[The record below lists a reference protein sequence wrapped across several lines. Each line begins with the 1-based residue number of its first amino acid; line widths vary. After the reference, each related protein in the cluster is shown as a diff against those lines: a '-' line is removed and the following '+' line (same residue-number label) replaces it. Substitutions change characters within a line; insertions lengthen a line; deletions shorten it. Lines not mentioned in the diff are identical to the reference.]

1 MEMFDHGFM
10 VRAFTAGLIIGTL
23 CAVISVFIVLKQISF
38 VGVGVSHSAFGGVAL
53 GAFLGINLTLATLA
67 FSVFVALIIGWLSR
81 KGGVHE
87 DVSIGIVF
95 SASMAFGVMILGL
108 MDGYNIDLF
117 SYLFGSILA
126 VSSSDLVI
134 ALTAFVL
141 VIAVTLFL
149 FKELIA
155 YCFDEEWARVCGI
168 NVDRLQDALLIMI
181 AVTIVVSI
189 KLLGI
194 VLVSALLVIPG
205 AVGYA
210 LAGNYRMQFVI
221 SIATSL
227 ISVITGLTVSY
238 YFDIASGAAIVL
250 SCAFLFL
257 LSALSKSALQKM
269 I

>member
-1 MEMFDHGFM
+1 MIEMLTHGFM
-10 VRAFTAGLIIGTL
+10 VRAFTAGLVIGAL

-53 GAFLGINLTLATLA
+53 GAFLGVNLTLATLV
-67 FSVFVALIIGWLSR
+67 FSIFVALLIGWLSR

-95 SASMAFGVMILGL
+95 SASMAFGVVILGL
-108 MDGYNIDLF
+108 MEGYNIDLF

-126 VSSSDLVI
+126 VTTTDLII
-134 ALTAFVL
+134 ALVTFVL
-141 VIAVTLFL
+141 VIGATIIL

-155 YCFDEEWARVCGI
+155 YCFDEEWLRVCGI
-168 NVDRLQDALLIMI
+168 NVDRLQDALLVMI

-210 LAGNYRMQFVI
+210 LAGNYRVQFVI

-227 ISVITGLTVSY
+227 ISVITGLTLSY
-238 YFDIASGAAIVL
+238 YYDIASGAAIVL
-250 SCAFLFL
+250 SCAMLFL
-257 LSALSKSALQKM
+257 ISVISKSVIQK
-269 I
+269 